1 MTFCVGSVLCCLG
14 LFLVLVL
21 CCWKTPSFQ
30 SHLFSNKWDSLSR
43 TKRFYDRLSLERA
56 RHGPK
61 KKINC
66 FLAGRSDAC
75 GVWVCVCVWNYRRF
89 TSLDLTAFGGMTFD
103 RTFLLLR
110 GVS

>member
-1 MTFCVGSVLCCLG
+1 MLVRFCVAWVCFWFWCFVVGR
-14 LFLVLVL
+14 
-21 CCWKTPSFQ
+21 
-30 SHLFSNKWDSLSR
+30 HLAFSLTYSPTSGDSLSR

-56 RHGPK
+56 RHGPQ